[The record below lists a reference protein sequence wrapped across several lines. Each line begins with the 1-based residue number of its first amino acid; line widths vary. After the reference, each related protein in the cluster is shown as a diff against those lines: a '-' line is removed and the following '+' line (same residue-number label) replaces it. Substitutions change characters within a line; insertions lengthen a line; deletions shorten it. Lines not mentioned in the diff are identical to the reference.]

1 MLHRLEHVTPDLVR
15 ARPIWIG
22 GEMDRPGRS
31 SPDPCTDQFDL
42 YLDRSMIQIR
52 AGPIQ
57 TSADPDWQARRS
69 GSGAIWISLA
79 PIWSGGQSRS
89 FLMFAPSRQPP
100 HQAEGPGARQ
110 TLSMSPL
117 HPPKPKI
124 VFWIR
129 NAMLPNPQKK
139 REGVASRRGEV

>member
-1 MLHRLEHVTPDLVR
+1 MAQKLATPYHLLLEREQLLTSGFECPLALIESRGTAEVREAQAAIVGRLEHVTPDLVR

-42 YLDRSMIQIR
+42 YLDRSMVQNR

-69 GSGAIWISLA
+69 GSG
-79 PIWSGGQSRS
+79 
-89 FLMFAPSRQPP
+89 
-100 HQAEGPGARQ
+100 
-110 TLSMSPL
+110 
-117 HPPKPKI
+117 
-124 VFWIR
+124 
-129 NAMLPNPQKK
+129 
-139 REGVASRRGEV
+139 